1 MRFVVQR
8 VASAH
13 VDIVGRRVAAI
24 GPGLAVLA
32 GFGREDGPELPA
44 SRVWGVMLDKL
55 LTLRVFPDEA
65 GKMNLGL
72 TDAGGELLVV
82 SQFTLYADCRRG
94 RRPSFSGAADP
105 DLAEGLYD
113 RLCAD
118 LAARCPGRVFRGVF
132 GADMDVGLV
141 NRGPVTIV
149 LDARDSLGG

>member
-8 VASAH
+8 VVSAQ
-13 VDIVGRRVAAI
+13 VDISGERVAAI
-24 GPGLAVLA
+24 GPGLLVLA
-32 GFGREDGPELPA
+32 GFGREDGPELPG

-55 LTLRVFPDEA
+55 LSLRVFPDAA

-72 TDAGGELLVV
+72 LDFGGELLVV

-94 RRPSFSGAADP
+94 RRPSFTDAAAP
-105 DLAEGLYD
+105 TLAKVLYD

-118 LAARCPGRVFRGVF
+118 LAARCPGRTSFGVF

-141 NRGPVTIV
+141 NQGPVTIV
-149 LDARDSLGG
+149 LDAGDFLGG